1 MSEQSSNHTKVS
13 DEPVVEK
20 AALNEPVDEDLD
32 NLLDS
37 ALQDFEKPTPTHDND
52 AAKSQVRQDGNL
64 AEPLVGDERQHPW
77 TAEFGQFADVMQG
90 LLQEDPQLQ
99 EQFSRIAQSA
109 NRAASAASDEEFSAT
124 LNETLRNISDTAL
137 AFGGRKEW
145 TQFQK
150 STVEAR
156 RWLKHIPTCHRKS
169 RLSSAYLHCWF
180 YNGSG
185 LTLQERPQGVAVI
198 DSVSIACTVNMA
210 ASFCGQDPPTED
222 ELSRLV
228 GSLGLEGG
236 PNGGGGDVPGLVSM
250 MQGMMQNLLSKDL
263 LYPALRDIVD
273 KYPDWLADKRPSLA
287 DEEYERYNRQ
297 FGLMRQV
304 CEEFEAELSSDAAE
318 VKQARF
324 ERVLSLMQ
332 KMQECGHPPKE
343 LVEIV
348 SATFSWLWWHLEMSL
363 EGERLTFTA
372 LCRVNARAVSHIK

>member
-1 MSEQSSNHTKVS
+1 MVKRVYVVDCASFGSFAMSEQSSNHTKVS

-137 AFGGRKEW
+137 AFG
-145 TQFQK
+145 
-150 STVEAR
+150 
-156 RWLKHIPTCHRKS
+156 
-169 RLSSAYLHCWF
+169 
-180 YNGSG
+180 
-185 LTLQERPQGVAVI
+185 
-198 DSVSIACTVNMA
+198 
-210 ASFCGQDPPTED
+210 DPPTED

-287 DEEYERYNRQ
+287 DEEYERYNQQ

-304 CEEFEAELSSDAAE
+304 CEEFEAEQSSDAAE

-343 LVEIV
+343 LVEIGPDIG
-348 SATFSWLWWHLEMSL
+348 LD
-363 EGERLTFTA
+363 G
-372 LCRVNARAVSHIK
+372 RAPGMPEQCAVM